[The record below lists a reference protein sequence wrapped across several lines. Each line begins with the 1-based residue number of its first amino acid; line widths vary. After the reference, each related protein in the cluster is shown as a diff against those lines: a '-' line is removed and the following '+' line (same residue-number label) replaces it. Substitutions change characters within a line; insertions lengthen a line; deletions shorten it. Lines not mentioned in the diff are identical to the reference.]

1 MQNLRWSRSK
11 FINFV
16 LALTVLLVAAILVR
30 EFEELL
36 SSGKNT
42 EVRSLVTS
50 IALSILAYLIKAS
63 DSNRQAIQEVRREI
77 QAIGESLE
85 GLNKRDELQQQK
97 LIELET
103 QLAAQERYYWLKEKV
118 DRLLETESKA
128 P

>member
-1 MQNLRWSRSK
+1 M
-11 FINFV
+11 I
-16 LALTVLLVAAILVR
+16 LAFTILLVAVVLVR
-30 EFEELL
+30 EFQEVF

-50 IALSILAYLIKAS
+50 IGLSLLAYLLKAS

-85 GLNKRDELQQQK
+85 SLNKRDELQQQK

-118 DRLLETESKA
+118 DRLLDKS
-128 P
+128 

>member
-1 MQNLRWSRSK
+1 MPNLRWSRSK
-11 FINFV
+11 IINFI
-16 LALTVLLVAAILVR
+16 LAFTVFLVAVVLVR
-30 EFEELL
+30 EFEDLL

-50 IALSILAYLIKAS
+50 IGLSLLAYLLKAS
-63 DSNRQAIQEVRREI
+63 DSNRQAIQEVKREI
-77 QAIGESLE
+77 QSIGESLE

-118 DRLLETESKA
+118 DRLLGQ
-128 P
+128 

>member
-1 MQNLRWSRSK
+1 MRNLRWSRSRV
-11 FINFV
+11 INLI
-16 LALTVLLVAAILVR
+16 LAFTVLLVAVVLVR

-36 SSGKNT
+36 SPGKNT
-42 EVRSLVTS
+42 EVRSLITS
-50 IALSILAYLIKAS
+50 IGLSLLAYLLKAS

-85 GLNKRDELQQQK
+85 SLNKRDELQQQK

-118 DRLLETESKA
+118 DRLLDKS
-128 P
+128 

>member
-1 MQNLRWSRSK
+1 M
-11 FINFV
+11 
-16 LALTVLLVAAILVR
+16 VLLVAVVLVR
-30 EFEELL
+30 QFEELL
-36 SSGKNT
+36 SSGKNP

-50 IALSILAYLIKAS
+50 IALSVMAYLIKTS

-85 GLNKRDELQQQK
+85 SLNKRDELQQQK

-118 DRLLETESKA
+118 DRLLDKS
-128 P
+128 

>member
-11 FINFV
+11 IINFI
-16 LALTVLLVAAILVR
+16 LAFTVLLVAVVLVR
-30 EFEELL
+30 EFEALL

-42 EVRSLVTS
+42 EVRSLITS
-50 IALSILAYLIKAS
+50 VGLSLLAYLLKAS

-85 GLNKRDELQQQK
+85 SLNKRDELQQQK

-118 DRLLETESKA
+118 DRLLEK
-128 P
+128 

>member
-1 MQNLRWSRSK
+1 MPNLRWSRSR

-16 LALTVLLVAAILVR
+16 LALTVLLVAIVLVQ
-30 EFEELL
+30 EFEDLF
-36 SSGKNT
+36 SAGKNT

-50 IALSILAYLIKAS
+50 IGLSLLAYLLKAS
-63 DSNRQAIQEVRREI
+63 DTNRQSIQEVRREI
-77 QAIGESLE
+77 QAINESLE

-118 DRLLETESKA
+118 DRLLDKS
-128 P
+128 